1 MPDGGIKSKEFGTL
15 SKQRPKRYSSWA
27 CPAELFF
34 LKIDLDQHNG
44 GARGIVTPVMKP
56 LAEQTSPDISCPSCA
71 APMRHVATLP
81 KFGAHPELRTFRCA
95 ACRHVETVVHPGP
108 RPSS

>member
-15 SKQRPKRYSSWA
+15 EQ
-27 CPAELFF
+27 AEAQALLALGLSRRTIF
-34 LKIDLDQHNG
+34 LEIDLDQRNG

-56 LAEQTSPDISCPSCA
+56 LAEQTSPDIRCPSCA

-95 ACRHVETVVHPGP
+95 ACRHVETVVHSGP
-108 RPSS
+108 RPIS